1 MQRTTVF
8 RPAAIMTRLLV
19 VALVALVVLAGACN
33 RAPTARETF
42 DANVLPV
49 LERSCAAAACHG
61 VAPEAEARG
70 DQIDWNQFYLR
81 LDARGMIADPDQA
94 YAAAKRTINTVE
106 DPEFSQLLRKP
117 LGVRL
122 GGLPHYGGENF
133 SGTEDPA
140 YQAVRD
146 WISREV
152 GGGEDPQPLD
162 EREQLFA
169 DTVQPVLVE
178 ATCMTSRCHGPT
190 AGATPYHLD
199 LGYRGRFPVEAT
211 RHNYEETLRMVTLDG
226 DPLLSRVIR
235 KAQPLGPGIVHKGTN
250 FDFFTGN
257 AGGGVAAITNW
268 ICAERRARAG
278 EDCASPEAPPISGFV
293 FVRGPVTPHHA
304 FELDTFTPGS
314 DLFLAT
320 VDTISLVP
328 SSTENLTAGLHPGAP
343 ADVRDPA
350 VSRDGT
356 RIVFSMRTSA
366 EDGHHLWMLDLASRE
381 ARQLTSG
388 AGTDRDPTF
397 GPDGSVW
404 FVSTRAGVVADQGAL
419 LDADIYSL
427 DPATGALRRWTY
439 TPHVERKP
447 VFFDIGDE
455 AGGEVAFS
463 ALRDAIPGQTR
474 AHVFRFPPSQS
485 TEYHQ
490 HFGITPVETF
500 FFDMRELPDG
510 RYVSVVGDLPAVW
523 EAGGLGIV
531 ERNFGPEINGRAA
544 ESRPALEIYEA
555 PLVRLRGDG
564 AYRDP
569 APLPDGR
576 VLVAHQPGP
585 FDPSDSKATFAPR
598 IELLRLAERPD
609 SSGPVVAETT
619 VLLEEHGVALTDPEP
634 VSVRAPVRPDGAP
647 LAPTDAETALFSH
660 QGLPMVD
667 ALLSNLPPSGK
678 KQPRTDIAYVRLVEH
693 LPMTRA
699 ERRTV
704 PPWETLFGAVGATST
719 ALGSHGPARILA
731 ELPVEADGSFQ
742 ARVPVGV
749 PFRVQPLDA
758 SHMAIGVMHNRWYYT
773 LPGQVLTQGLSVAS
787 GMARYGSSC
796 AACHGDPSGAGG
808 KPPELEAPDAI
819 TGASLSLSRFEGQ
832 SPRRPVAPR
841 VLGASTRID
850 VDFARDVQ
858 PILDRRCVRCHAGS
872 AAPGGL
878 DLTGA
883 PTAHFTQSYEH
894 LLRAGVGSGGG
905 RAYVDDGEGRARSSY
920 LIERLTGVELDAPRA
935 LPEGSTRHPPADR
948 GSEAL
953 TDDELLVLIR
963 WIDLGATFRGI
974 GREGGP

>member
-1 MQRTTVF
+1 MQRPTVLC
-8 RPAAIMTRLLV
+8 PAAPTARRLV
-19 VALVALVVLAGACN
+19 VALGALALAGACGGE
-33 RAPTARETF
+33 PTARETF

-49 LERSCAAAACHG
+49 FQRSCAAAACHG
-61 VAPEAEARG
+61 VAPGAEARG
-70 DQIDWNQFYLR
+70 EQIDWNQFYLR
-81 LDARGMIADPDQA
+81 LDARGMLSDPDQA
-94 YAAAKRTINTVE
+94 YATAKRVIDTTE

-133 SGTEDPA
+133 SGTDDPA
-140 YQAVRD
+140 YRAVRD
-146 WISREV
+146 WISLEA
-152 GGGEDPQPLD
+152 GGGEDPRPLD
-162 EREQLFA
+162 ELEQLFA

-199 LGYRGRFPVEAT
+199 VGYRGRFPAAAT

-250 FDFFTGN
+250 FDFFAGDP
-257 AGGGVAAITNW
+257 GGGVSAITNW

-293 FVRGPVTPHHA
+293 FVRGPISPHPA
-304 FELDTFTPGS
+304 FELDSFTPGS

-320 VDTISLVP
+320 VDTPSVVP
-328 SSTENLTAGLHPGAP
+328 SSTENLTERLHPGAP

-356 RIVFSMRTSA
+356 RVVFSMRVSA
-366 EDGHHLWMLDLASRE
+366 EDGHHLWMLDLTSRA

-404 FVSTRAGVVADQGAL
+404 FVSTRAGVVADRGAL

-427 DPATGALRRWTY
+427 EPETGALRRWTY

-463 ALRDAIPGQTR
+463 ALRDAIPDQAR

-500 FFDMRELPDG
+500 FYDMRELPDG

-523 EAGGLGIV
+523 EAGGLGII
-531 ERNFGPEINGRAA
+531 ERNFGPELNRRAA
-544 ESRPALEIYEA
+544 ESRPALELYEP
-555 PLVRLRGDG
+555 PLVRLQGDG

-569 APLPDGR
+569 VPLPDGR
-576 VLVAHQPGP
+576 LLVAHQPGP
-585 FDPSDSKATFAPR
+585 FDPSDPKATFTPR
-598 IELLRLAERPD
+598 LELLTLVERPD
-609 SSGPVVAETT
+609 SSGPAVAATT
-619 VLLEEHGVALTDPEP
+619 VLIEEQGVALTDPEP
-634 VSVRAPVRPDGAP
+634 ISVRAPVRPDGAP
-647 LAPTDAETALFSH
+647 LPPNDAETALLTH
-660 QGLPMVD
+660 QGLPMID

-699 ERRTV
+699 ERTAV
-704 PPWETLFGAVGATST
+704 PPGETLFGAEDATTT

-742 ARVPVGV
+742 ARVPVDV

-758 SHMAIGVMHNRWYYT
+758 SRMAIGVMHNRWFYT

-787 GMARYGSSC
+787 GMERYGSSC
-796 AACHGDPSGAGG
+796 AACHGDPNGVGG
-808 KPPELEAPDAI
+808 RPPALEEPDAI

-832 SPRRPVAPR
+832 NPRRPLAPP
-841 VLGASTRID
+841 VLGAATRVE
-850 VDFARDVQ
+850 VDFTRDVQ
-858 PILDRRCVRCHAGS
+858 PILDRRCVGCHAGS
-872 AAPGGL
+872 DAPDGL
-878 DLTGA
+878 DLTGT

-894 LLRAGVGSGGG
+894 LLRGGAGSGGG
-905 RAYVDDGEGRARSSY
+905 RAYVDDGDGRARSSY
-920 LIERLTGVELDAPRA
+920 LIERLMGVELDAPRA
-935 LPEGSTRHPPADR
+935 LPAGSSRHPLAGGR
-948 GSEAL
+948 SGAL
-953 TDDELLVLIR
+953 TDEELLVLIR
-963 WIDLGATFRGI
+963 WIDLGATFRGT
-974 GREGGP
+974 GRAVTP